1 MIEIRPCIDRFRS
14 SAVDPPL
21 VSPISNI
28 WYRYRPILI
37 EQKLQSCIIKGR
49 QPNEGYTTLVRKF
62 ETRVQ
67 DWVISSCKN
76 SAENFEQ
83 AIQ

>member
-1 MIEIRPCIDRFRS
+1 MDRSRAVSKASMLLVGIDCFRS
-14 SAVDPPL
+14 SAVDPGL

-28 WYRYRPILI
+28 WFRYRPFLI

-62 ETRVQ
+62 EKR
-67 DWVISSCKN
+67 SRLSHL
-76 SAENFEQ
+76 
-83 AIQ
+83 